1 MKLIERTFELSAPE
15 GLGKKPRPE
24 LIGPVL
30 TSLRERV
37 ESGKSQGGSGDRVPR
52 GSMSS
57 LRSNNKPC
65 REKSVGLSKLPAFH
79 AEPKHAL
86 GSSCCTTVPSLIQHY
101 TGLGL
106 RQLARRLNPVMT
118 AAQCAAAGYLLGATT
133 SCAVICGSD
142 NDAY

>member
-30 TSLRERV
+30 TSLHDTLQDAVRMGFLHSSKAHGRIPTCLRAAADVHFLGHSSNGE
-37 ESGKSQGGSGDRVPR
+37 GGTLLHFEVP
-52 GSMSS
+52 
-57 LRSNNKPC
+57 
-65 REKSVGLSKLPAFH
+65 VLPQLKAP
-79 AEPKHAL
+79 E
-86 GSSCCTTVPSLIQHY
+86 
-101 TGLGL
+101 LGL